1 MADGRVPA
9 SDLEFRMRLLV
20 ALVAFLLLAPPLV
33 VAAHPAVSAFGL
45 AATPA
50 GPLFLVRSPGAL
62 PLTPGLTVHARRG
75 DSAVVTADAGA
86 LVALQRVGALVVPL
100 DPAPPAMAARPP
112 APVTVARSPLIQSLV
127 DAVAWDGLAQKI
139 GDLQAIGTRYSYS
152 PLVDTAADDL
162 AARFAALGLAIEFHT
177 FQVSGHTMRN
187 VVATQAGVVRPD
199 SIVVVCAHYDCTS
212 EDPYRL
218 APGADDNASGTAA
231 VLTAAE
237 LLATVPCR
245 YTIKYICFAGEEQGL
260 RGSQAWVHW
269 AAEQDLAI
277 LAALNFD
284 MVGWWVPGVDFDVE
298 IEANQASVWLAD
310 VVVAAA
316 ETYTDMPF
324 QLHVDDGAWWG
335 DHASFWQYGYAALNH
350 EEAWDW
356 GDPDFN
362 PRYHSTGDLLAY
374 VDPAYTVGIT
384 RIGVAALATLA
395 RPTGGVAV
403 ADLVPAAVSVGA
415 YPNPF
420 NGRVTVVVAG
430 AGEAR
435 RTRLGAYDLR
445 GRRVATID
453 LTLAGGRGQTVWTA
467 QDQAGRPLP
476 TGAYMLRQ
484 EGVLRPA
491 ATRILYA
498 K

>member
-1 MADGRVPA
+1 LAGDRFPV
-9 SDLEFRMRLLV
+9 SDPEFTMRLLV
-20 ALVAFLLLAPPLV
+20 TLVAFLLVAPPLV
-33 VAAHPAVSAFGL
+33 LAAHPAVSAFGL
-45 AATPA
+45 AATPS
-50 GPLFLVRSPGAL
+50 GPLFLVRAPGAL

-75 DSAVVTADAGA
+75 DTSIVTADAAA
-86 LVALQRVGALVVPL
+86 LVALQRAGALVVPL
-100 DPAPPAMAARPP
+100 EPSPPATADAPS
-112 APVTVARSPLIQSLV
+112 APVAVVRSPLIQSLV
-127 DAVAWDGLAQKI
+127 AAVAWDGLQQKI

-162 AARFAALGLAIEFHT
+162 AARFADLGLAIEFHT

-187 VVATQAGVVRPD
+187 VVATQVGVVRPD

-237 LLATVPCR
+237 LLAAVPCR

-260 RGSQAWVHW
+260 RGSQAWVQW
-269 AAEQDLAI
+269 AAQHDLAI

-284 MVGWWVPGVDFDVE
+284 MIGWWVPGVDFDVE
-298 IEANQASVWLAD
+298 IESNQASVWLAD

-316 ETYTDMPF
+316 ETYTAMPF

-362 PRYHSTGDLLAY
+362 PHYHSTGDLLAY

-384 RIGVAALATLA
+384 RIAVASLATLA
-395 RPTGGVAV
+395 GPTGGVAV
-403 ADLVPAAVSVGA
+403 TDLVPATVAVNA

-420 NGRVTVVVAG
+420 NGRVTVTVSG
-430 AGEAR
+430 AGDGR
-435 RTRLGAYDLR
+435 QTRLGAFDLR
-445 GRRVATID
+445 GRRVATIE
-453 LTLAGGRGQTVWTA
+453 LTLAGGRGQAVWTA

-484 EGVLRPA
+484 EGVPRPA
-491 ATRILYA
+491 ATRVLYA